1 MAKKMNKKMTQG
13 MIAFAVVLLVVY
25 MLKVRGLIEFNVGEG
40 VGKQGSVAGK
50 QGSVAGTKKSKKCKC
65 TAERERLDIVR
76 KCYPTFVKCMGK

>member
-13 MIAFAVVLLVVY
+13 MIALAVVLLVVY

-40 VGKQGSVAGK
+40 VGKQGSVAGTEK
-50 QGSVAGTKKSKKCKC
+50 SKKSKKCKC
-65 TAERERLDIVR
+65 TEERERLDIVK